1 MHRRR
6 AQTLMEAGCVGR
18 SMRESAIVR
27 ALAELDRWKRRREE
41 LRAEMQKVERQ
52 VAYYEALAEDMK
64 REVRPAK
71 TGDLLSL
78 FRR

>member
-1 MHRRR
+1 
-6 AQTLMEAGCVGR
+6 
-18 SMRESAIVR
+18 MRESAIVR

-41 LRAEMQKVERQ
+41 LRAELQKVERQ
-52 VAYYEALAEDMK
+52 VAYYEALAQDMK